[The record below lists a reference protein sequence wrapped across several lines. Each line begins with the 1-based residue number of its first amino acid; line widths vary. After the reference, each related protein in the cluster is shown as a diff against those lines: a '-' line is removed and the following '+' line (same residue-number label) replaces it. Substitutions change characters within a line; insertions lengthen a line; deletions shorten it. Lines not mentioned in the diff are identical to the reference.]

1 MGTKGKHNVAMRF
14 KMDQKSPL
22 RIWSGSENAKE
33 LKACYYMFGIHVNST
48 EKENIRDMKKVLN
61 RIKLEVIDNVDKNIF
76 KDQFIFVETTP
87 VAFDNTTYA
96 YVTGE
101 FTFFIDGEHHKSI
114 IENRMNRITPHIL
127 KHLQEHEKFTYTR
140 ERERV

>member
-1 MGTKGKHNVAMRF
+1 MPIPNKE
-14 KMDQKSPL
+14 
-22 RIWSGSENAKE
+22 SGESENEYIGRCMAAIGDE
-33 LKACYYMFGIHVNST
+33 YPQDQALAICYNKFRENMNT
-48 EKENIRDMKKVLN
+48 ESKVLN

-114 IENRMNRITPHIL
+114 IENRMNRITPFVL
-127 KHLQEHEKFTYTR
+127 KHLGEHEKFTYTR